1 VSTGHS
7 VGCSSDLATSVLV
20 NAVMSPLTPLSWAGK
35 DSLAFSDDVDT
46 CGVRFY
52 DMRDGIYCQYVYQ
65 VQKSPWLITA
75 LRVMYGAGF
84 VYDASYRY
92 ALHDSLWVLE
102 QVALFRDTTLGS
114 GGMRFSNI
122 RYAAAGV
129 AGKHGARHAVQPFY
143 VLRANGVTAQSG
155 VTLSVLDLVGRLLPQ
170 SGTAPAA
177 TGVRLI
183 VADRAGLRQTQS
195 VVSHH

>member
-1 VSTGHS
+1 
-7 VGCSSDLATSVLV
+7 
-20 NAVMSPLTPLSWAGK
+20 MSPQTPLSWPAR
-35 DSLAFSDDVDT
+35 DSVQFTDDVDT

-52 DMRDGIYCQYVYQ
+52 DMHDGVYCQFVYQ
-65 VQKSPWLITA
+65 VQKSPWLITG
-75 LRVMYGAGF
+75 LRIMYGVGN

-92 ALHDSLWVLE
+92 ALRDGLWVLE
-102 QVALFRDTTLGS
+102 QIAFFRDTTLGS

-129 AGKHGARHAVQPFY
+129 AGEPGARHAIQPFY
-143 VLRANGVTAQSG
+143 VLRANGVTAQNG
-155 VTLSVLDLVGRLLPQ
+155 VALTVLDLVGRLLPQ
-170 SGTAPAA
+170 SGATPAA

-183 VADRAGLRQTQS
+183 VADRAGLRQAQS